1 VSEEKQ
7 DTEQSVNLSED
18 DLEAA
23 LRLLSDEERLGKT
36 ERSALRTLFVFI
48 VSLAIMV
55 FACPAGVLTVWFERG
70 LGIGLL
76 IASAVAVVVF
86 FAIIAGGSNPLEALE
101 VVEQSAKDSKT
112 GQAIA
117 ARIKPSQVG
126 GVSSLLGC
134 VGGVVMLL
142 FFPGVAWLLFDLFT
156 IRKINLFS
164 LILIAAPVAFMFLLG
179 YYQMRRDCLH
189 YSRVSRLRSLLES
202 QAQKPGETTVSSEE
216 AAFLGRVE
224 SQQMVRE
231 IKQAAPEISKRLAE
245 SYAIETVPKARD
257 YIRRLSAEQGE
268 AALAV
273 RQAIDALESNPRPP
287 NAQQV
292 PGSVDLLAIRKE
304 SSEIV
309 YLVDDETRN
318 ISIVDVRG
326 LGEEVKDAS

>member
-23 LRLLSDEERLGKT
+23 LRLLSDEERLGK
-36 ERSALRTLFVFI
+36 TLFVFI

-164 LILIAAPVAFMFLLG
+164 LILIAAPV
-179 YYQMRRDCLH
+179 YYQMRRDYLH